1 MSRVTAIELDYRQSG
16 WIEVSLLWDRD
27 ADELIVSVRDA
38 ESGEAFELT
47 VENNAKA
54 LDVFYHPYDYAPKPA
69 AAAARTREQ
78 PIRSARLSF
87 PKESASSERR
97 RRPVGRS
104 RPPSSR

>member
-16 WIEVSLLWDRD
+16 WIEASLLWDRD
-27 ADELIVSVRDA
+27 TNELIVSVRDA

-54 LDVFYHPYDYAPKPA
+54 LDVFYHPYDYAPRP
-69 AAAARTREQ
+69 AAARTREQ

-87 PKESASSERR
+87 PKESPSSERR